1 MARKADSKSTF
12 FMRLYTREYLSD
24 AKVRALSRE
33 HRADLVDLWCFCD
46 QEGSIPDAPAAVAR
60 LLGITPA
67 AAKKTMAALEGFFR
81 PLEDAPGRLFSPRH
95 RREREEREAAT
106 RGHQAGARETNKKR
120 WGKSSH
126 SDTPSEPLNESLS
139 DHSVTTERVAEVSPV
154 SSKQLVH
161 SSLRS
166 ECGAELPAAPPAPRG
181 SRAGKGLKKTP
192 RAAKVVPLERS
203 LEEILGGKGSQTW
216 ERFWKT
222 VGCWPRDKVPAP
234 KRVAAA
240 WLTACEKEDPKRIY
254 LAALHYRDEFLRP
267 NPRPG
272 GPPVDETRFMRSPLE
287 WLEQEGWVTELVA
300 IDADQPPPEVA
311 HG

>member
-1 MARKADSKSTF
+1 MGVAPWMKLYSKELLADPKIKLLTHDQLGKLVLLWAYANEADCCIPSSP
-12 FMRLYTREYLSD
+12 
-24 AKVRALSRE
+24 
-33 HRADLVDLWCFCD
+33 ADL
-46 QEGSIPDAPAAVAR
+46 AR
-60 LLGITPA
+60 LLGVQTPRQ
-67 AAKKTMAALEGFFR
+67 MLPQMVWIRRFFV
-81 PLEDAPGRLFSPRH
+81 PLEDDPSRLVSLRLLEEQRAYQAKCETLKANGSRGGRPKKPDGLADGSAKGLADAKPS
-95 RREREEREAAT
+95 
-106 RGHQAGARETNKKR
+106 GKPDTNQ
-120 WGKSSH
+120 
-126 SDTPSEPLNESLS
+126 TQ
-139 DHSVTTERVAEVSPV
+139 TEVG
-154 SSKQLVH
+154 SKNKEVH

-166 ECGAELPAAPPAPRG
+166 ECGAELPAAPPAPRS
-181 SRAGKGLKKTP
+181 SRAGKAAKRAP

-240 WLTACEKEDPKRIY
+240 WLAACEKEDPRRIY
-254 LAALHYRDEFLRP
+254 LAALHYRDEFLRA

-300 IDADQPPPEVA
+300 IDAAQPPTPEVA